1 MWWLARVP
9 HDPLPSSNLRG
20 PALAL
25 RVVAMAFRRFALF
38 SWCLSC
44 LCTGEVRES
53 PGISNETLADYL
65 KTRAELLGLAYA
77 VNMIQDAVAQ
87 SLTVG
92 HDQFLSERLRFHCFL
107 ICWGW
112 FHGRTTL
119 AHIEILFNALR
130 VRKVLKAWGCSS
142 RWIWHEAHF
151 GREVYAFKSFKGECT
166 FMLHVCK
173 FCPYHNCLAML
184 LFSAWIHFGRM
195 KSASIVGFVQR
206 CRVWSLSTR
215 AMAATDAGHYGTFLS
230 TWHGTDLWRNAGERE
245 TERRWFFIDMQRIA
259 KVPVP
264 DWCNQVQ
271 CEVSIA

>member
-9 HDPLPSSNLRG
+9 HDPLPSSNLPG

-92 HDQFLSERLRFHCFL
+92 HDQFLSEWLRFHCFL

-166 FMLHVCK
+166 SMLHVCK
-173 FCPYHNCLAML
+173 FCPYHN
-184 LFSAWIHFGRM
+184 LFGHAP
-195 KSASIVGFVQR
+195 VQR
-206 CRVWSLSTR
+206 LNTLRQDEIRFDSWLRSTVQSMIAQYKSHGGNR
-215 AMAATDAGHYGTFLS
+215 CGTFLS

-245 TERRWFFIDMQRIA
+245 TERGWFFIDMQRSQFWIDAIKFSA
-259 KVPVP
+259 K
-264 DWCNQVQ
+264 
-271 CEVSIA
+271 